1 MSRTSPPTKRDLS
14 AVSREQ
20 FTPQTVKYLEAGLH
34 GSPNT
39 ALGYRGDLKRF
50 GIWCAEHHH
59 SALPATAEAV
69 AGFVS
74 AMADAGKKYA
84 TIERHCASISKA
96 HTLHGYRSPTEDV
109 AVKVVINGIKRVHGV
124 RQKQAPAFTIETL
137 KAAVQAIDGSTKAG
151 ARDKVIL
158 LLGFTG
164 GFRRSELTALD
175 IEDLNFNGDELIVNL
190 NRSKTNQLGEI
201 EEKAIFRAADS
212 MACPI
217 AAIHDWLKVL
227 GRKKGPLLVSMRKN
241 GVLTERRLSDKHL
254 NLIVQRH
261 LGPRY
266 SALSL
271 RASFV
276 TISKLNGAED
286 SEIMN
291 QTKHRTTGMIRRYT
305 RLDDVRSHNAG
316 KKLGL

>member
-1 MSRTSPPTKRDLS
+1 MSRISPPAKKDLS
-14 AVSREQ
+14 TVSLEQ

-34 GSPNT
+34 GSANT
-39 ALGYRGDLKRF
+39 ALAYRGDLKRF
-50 GIWCAEHHH
+50 GTWCGEHNHCP
-59 SALPATAEAV
+59 LPATIEAV
-69 AGFVS
+69 AGFVAS
-74 AMADAGKKYA
+74 LADAGKKLA
-84 TIERHCASISKA
+84 TIDRHCASISKA
-96 HTLHGYRSPTEDV
+96 HTLHGHRSPTDE
-109 AVKVVINGIKRVHGV
+109 AAIKVVMNGIRRVHGV
-124 RQKQAPAFTIETL
+124 RQKQAPAFTLQTL
-137 KAAVQAIDGSTKAG
+137 KRAVQAIDSSTVAG

-175 IEDLNFNGDELIVNL
+175 INDLRFNGDELIVNL
-190 NRSKTNQLGEI
+190 NRSKTNQLGDS
-201 EEKAIFRAADS
+201 EEKAIFPSADP

-217 AAIHDWLKVL
+217 AAIHNWLKVL
-227 GRKKGPLLVSMRKN
+227 RRKKGPLLVSLRKN
-241 GVLTERRLSDKHL
+241 GALSERRLSDKHL

-261 LGPRY
+261 LGPQY

-276 TISKLNGAED
+276 TVSKLNGAED